1 MICTHLEDRCA
12 LVKDLKPPEEQEEQA
27 LSKIPSKRLRR
38 QVRDQDFELMK
49 AIEDLEE
56 SIEKEED
63 DKKSGKQC
71 TLG

>member
-1 MICTHLEDRCA
+1 MICTHLEDRYA

-38 QVRDQDFELMK
+38 VRDQDFELMK

-63 DKKSGKQC
+63 DKKSSKQC
-71 TLG
+71 ALG

>member
-1 MICTHLEDRCA
+1 MICTHLEDRYA

-38 QVRDQDFELMK
+38 VRDQDFELMK

-56 SIEKEED
+56 SIEKEGD
-63 DKKSGKQC
+63 DKKSSKQC
-71 TLG
+71 ALG

>member
-1 MICTHLEDRCA
+1 M
-12 LVKDLKPPEEQEEQA
+12 VKDLKPPEEQEEQA
-27 LSKIPSKRLRR
+27 LSKIPSKRLR

-63 DKKSGKQC
+63 DKKSSKQC